1 MHPMTVQEGVT
12 LGCGESGEGSGRPIL
27 VLRNLVKRYAGVT
40 AVSGVS
46 LEVAGGDFVA
56 LLGPSGCGKTT
67 VLRSIA
73 GIVEP
78 DEGEIL
84 LHGKSLVGRP
94 IHARGTALVFQNYAL
109 FPHLSVFENIAF
121 GLRMRRVARSELQH
135 RVDEA
140 LSLVRLGAL
149 AKRLPGELSGGQ
161 QQRVAL
167 ARALVIRPSL
177 LLLDEPLS
185 NLDARLREEMRSEV
199 RRLQRELGV
208 TTVLVTHDIE
218 EAFAVADLIAVM
230 HEGRIVQTGTPSEI
244 YGAPASRFVAEFVGH
259 ANLFEADTAVDY
271 GPDVILRFGDVATR
285 ATKGPDA
292 ILSGRFWVVVPPE
305 RIRLGAA
312 ADGLANRYEAVIEE
326 ITYFGGTSEVALRLG
341 ASRFVAVT
349 QNLGGETW
357 STGKRIAI
365 GWEPGDVIARPL
377 T

>member
-1 MHPMTVQEGVT
+1 
-12 LGCGESGEGSGRPIL
+12 
-27 VLRNLVKRYAGVT
+27 VLRNLVKRYGDVT

-46 LEVAGGDFVA
+46 LEVAAGDFVA

-84 LHGKSLVGRP
+84 LNGESLVGRP
-94 IHARGTALVFQNYAL
+94 IHSRGAALVFQNYAL
-109 FPHLSVFENIAF
+109 FPHLSVFENVAF
-121 GLRMRRVARSELQH
+121 GLRMRRVARNELQR

-140 LSLVRLGAL
+140 LNLVRLDAL

-185 NLDARLREEMRSEV
+185 NLDARLREEMRGEV

-208 TTVLVTHDIE
+208 TAVLVTHDIE
-218 EAFAVADLIAVM
+218 EAFSVADRIAVM

-244 YGAPASRFVAEFVGH
+244 YAAPTSRLVAEFVGH
-259 ANLFEADTAVDY
+259 ANLFEADTVEERGANVT
-271 GPDVILRFGDVATR
+271 LRVADITTQVR
-285 ATKGPDA
+285 KNDGA
-292 ILSGRFWVVVPPE
+292 ILSGRVWIVVPPE
-305 RIRLGAA
+305 RIRLGAT
-312 ADGLANRYEAVIEE
+312 ADGHANRYEAVIEE
-326 ITYFGGTSEVALRLG
+326 VTYFGGTSRVTLRLG
-341 ASRFVAVT
+341 ALRLVALT
-349 QNLGGETW
+349 QNLGGETRR
-357 STGKRIAI
+357 TGERIAI
-365 GWEPGDVIARPL
+365 GWEPGDVIARPPS
-377 T
+377 